1 MFEKMQ
7 KLEVSQEELAII
19 EDALHTQS
27 QILNVEVGAGGAT
40 ARARL
45 NGVKRLLSMLD
56 QHKTT
61 QDVTKKQ
68 PCSTG
73 WLGMARLLG

>member
-27 QILNVEVGAGGAT
+27 QILNVEAGAGAS
-40 ARARL
+40 AALQRL
-45 NGVKRLLSMLD
+45 NGVKRVLSMLD
-56 QHKTT
+56 QQKPPEEKPSTAAT
-61 QDVTKKQ
+61 
-68 PCSTG
+68 TG
-73 WLGMARLLG
+73 WFGMTRILD

>member
-27 QILNVEVGAGGAT
+27 QILNVEAGTGAAS
-40 ARARL
+40 ALQRL
-45 NGVKRLLSMLD
+45 NGVKRVLSMLD
-56 QHKTT
+56 QQKPIEEEAKPA
-61 QDVTKKQ
+61 VT
-68 PCSTG
+68 TG
-73 WLGMARLLG
+73 WFGMTRILD